1 MKAIYLILIIFSLNI
16 HARTTII
23 ADLDDTIKIINSGNY
38 VTIGFNALL
47 RNRVFTGMPEFLQET
62 RSYTDELHIVSGSPW
77 FIRQTIVKT
86 LRGSEIPFEK
96 IILKSFRGLL
106 ESKYDFKVRKL
117 REIIESSDDDII
129 LLGDDVSYDALVHD
143 VMMKSYPDRVL
154 ASYIHIIKGKPL
166 PETATPHYT
175 SFELAVREFE
185 AGRMDEDSVNKIYAL
200 IMTET
205 SMDLIIPGFAK
216 CPQSEKPWEW
226 MSGTKFAEEGAEV
239 SQKIVN
245 YCK

>member
-1 MKAIYLILIIFSLNI
+1 MKAITILLILFSFNI

-23 ADLDDTIKIINSGNY
+23 TDLDDTIKIINSGNY
-38 VTIGFNALL
+38 VTIGFHALF

-77 FIRQTIVKT
+77 FIRRTIIKT
-86 LRGSEIPFEK
+86 LNGSEIPYEK
-96 IILKSFRGLL
+96 IVLKSFRGLL

-117 REIIESSDDDII
+117 REIIEATSDDII
-129 LLGDDVSYDALVHD
+129 LIGDDVSYDAKVHD

-154 ASYIHIIKGKPL
+154 ASYIHVIKGKPL
-166 PETATPHYT
+166 PETAAPHYT

-185 AGRMDEDSVNKIYAL
+185 AGRMDENSVNKIFSLVMAEDR
-200 IMTET
+200 M
-205 SMDLIIPGFAK
+205 SLIIPGFAK
-216 CPQSEKPWEW
+216 CPSSEKPWEW
-226 MSGTKFAEEGAEV
+226 MKETKFADEGSQI

-245 YCK
+245 YCR